1 MDQILY
7 IRIKTIKL
15 LNENIGVKLG
25 LGLGNGF
32 LGMTPKAQ
40 TTKRKID
47 KLSFHQILKLSCFGG
62 HQENEKTTHRKGE
75 NI

>member
-40 TTKRKID
+40 ATKEKQI
-47 KLSFHQILKLSCFGG
+47 SCFHQILKLSCFGG